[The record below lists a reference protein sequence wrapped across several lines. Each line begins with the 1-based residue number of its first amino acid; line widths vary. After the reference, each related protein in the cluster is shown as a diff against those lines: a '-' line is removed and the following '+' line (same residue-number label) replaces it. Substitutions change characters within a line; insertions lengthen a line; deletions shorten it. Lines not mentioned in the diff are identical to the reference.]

1 VVNSDPL
8 IDLAEVRRERAA
20 IDAALRARAS
30 AGGGGTTGDEMEI
43 RVKRLEEE
51 AKEVREDLKTIRTD
65 LAYIRGKIDSLPST
79 MQLIGFAIAV
89 FVAAGIAR
97 YFGH

>member
-1 VVNSDPL
+1 
-8 IDLAEVRRERAA
+8 
-20 IDAALRARAS
+20 
-30 AGGGGTTGDEMEI
+30 MEI

-79 MQLIGFAIAV
+79 MQLIGFAIAL